1 MTGRKMAI
9 KQLRTGTIS
18 SAVLFLVV
26 FSSQESGF
34 IVLNEKHHGAALG
47 FLLFLLPG
55 IVGSLLS
62 RGNKVLCPL
71 LGALLVSP
79 LCLLLFNVSSTLHYS
94 LWYQVTYLL
103 SAIFWCACGA
113 LACFFVCE
121 IFKRP
126 LL

>member
-1 MTGRKMAI
+1 MAI
-9 KQLRTGTIS
+9 KRLRVGTIS

-26 FSSQESGF
+26 FASQESGF
-34 IVLNEKHHGAALG
+34 IVLNAKSHGAALG

-55 IVGSLLS
+55 IVGGLLS
-62 RGNKVLCPL
+62 RGSKIFCPL

-79 LCLLLFNVSSTLHYS
+79 LCLLLFNVSSVLHYT

-113 LACFFVCE
+113 LVCFFAGE
-121 IFKRP
+121 MFKRP

>member
-1 MTGRKMAI
+1 MAM
-9 KQLRTGTIS
+9 KRLRVGTIS

-26 FSSQESGF
+26 FASQESGF
-34 IVLNEKHHGAALG
+34 IVLNERHQGAALG
-47 FLLFLLPG
+47 FLLYLLPG
-55 IVGSLLS
+55 IVGGLLS
-62 RGNKVLCPL
+62 RGSKITCPL

-79 LCLLLFNVSSTLHYS
+79 LCLLLFNVSNQLHYS

-113 LACFFVCE
+113 LVCFFASE
-121 IFKRP
+121 IFKRHT